1 MTRDHHKVH
10 EPLSINEHQR
20 ERLFMATIEERN
32 EEACDR
38 LLELLCKHHPEH
50 ERPVKRDG

>member
-1 MTRDHHKVH
+1 MTDHHHKIH
-10 EPLSINEHQR
+10 EPLSENEHKR
-20 ERLFMATIEERN
+20 EQSFVRSIEERN

-50 ERPVKRDG
+50 ERRVKDG